1 MLGMISTSTSSRIL
15 MPQAPGAFHI
25 RLSTHHAG
33 YILSVRDHLGVQHF
47 DIDVQGR
54 PHRYYLADVN
64 AGGGTR
70 HKSLRR
76 LIHHHAKMTFYGCRL
91 RKPYG
96 DGATSYIALVQ
107 LIRNMSS
114 DRTTLDD
121 EPASASASS
130 AAASQPVQ
138 QSEAQE
144 EEEVEYVTL
153 EQIRNEYA
161 QESECLYETLSE
173 AGVLI
178 THSVN
183 EVHEHAC
190 EFSAFL
196 LYVVDQMTV

>member
-1 MLGMISTSTSSRIL
+1 M
-15 MPQAPGAFHI
+15 
-25 RLSTHHAG
+25 
-33 YILSVRDHLGVQHF
+33 
-47 DIDVQGR
+47 
-54 PHRYYLADVN
+54 
-64 AGGGTR
+64 
-70 HKSLRR
+70 
-76 LIHHHAKMTFYGCRL
+76 C
-91 RKPYG
+91 
-96 DGATSYIALVQ
+96 ATPCFLNVVYHS
-107 LIRNMSS
+107 
-114 DRTTLDD
+114 RTTLDD